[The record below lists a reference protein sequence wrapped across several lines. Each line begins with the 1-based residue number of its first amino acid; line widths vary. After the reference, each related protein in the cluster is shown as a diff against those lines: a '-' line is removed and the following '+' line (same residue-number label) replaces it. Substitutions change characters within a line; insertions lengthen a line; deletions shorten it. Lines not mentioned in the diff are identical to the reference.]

1 MDEVVVNRRKPA
13 TFNGPLEAGLRAV
26 ALLGAAYPRYF
37 DLQRLIAFDYLLVH
51 TGDIGGPESLH
62 PPAPLQSAELL
73 VRRKLV
79 EQALLLMMTRNL
91 VEREVS
97 PDGIRYRGGEN
108 AAPFLSMLESDYL
121 VALRERAAWLVDVFA
136 DRSEQEFRDIMHQ
149 FFDRWVEEF
158 QVAEH
163 SLGAE

>member
-1 MDEVVVNRRKPA
+1 MDEVVVNPRKPA

-97 PDGIRYRGGEN
+97 SDGIRYRGGDN

-121 VALRERAAWLVDVFA
+121 IALRERAAWLVDVLG
-136 DRSEQEFRDIMHQ
+136 DRSEQEFRDIMRQ